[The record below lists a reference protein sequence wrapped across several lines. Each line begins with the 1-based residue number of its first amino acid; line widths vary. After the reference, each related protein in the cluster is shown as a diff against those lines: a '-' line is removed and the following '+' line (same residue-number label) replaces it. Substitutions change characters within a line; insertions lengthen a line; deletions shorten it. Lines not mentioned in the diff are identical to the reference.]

1 MTPNTN
7 PKTGIRYGCVS
18 LAQLDQEQFDPWED
32 GVDVSYIN
40 WVTDRIVELET
51 ELKGTGLTGE
61 DLSAALD
68 QALEKEE
75 PPEFDEPLYESRP
88 DSPVKW
94 EMFWLGGAPHLM
106 VLESPHT
113 DLMAECSPCVPRA
126 GNIGTTGETRAYT
139 VPPEW
144 LRK

>member
-32 GVDVSYIN
+32 GHDVSCDE
-40 WVTDRIVELET
+40 WRQELEAQT
-51 ELKGTGLTGE
+51 RGELADEGFDSDYVETKVIE
-61 DLSAALD
+61 AIESAD
-68 QALEKEE
+68 YYQ
-75 PPEFDEPLYESRP
+75 DEPRYASKAN
-88 DSPVKW
+88 STVKW

-106 VLESPHT
+106 VLESHHT

-126 GNIGTTGETRAYT
+126 GDIGTTGETRAYT

-144 LRK
+144 LRN